1 MFMVELKKYRESAN
15 LSQAMLANKL
25 GVSQATVGMWESG
38 KREPNFSTL
47 CKLADYF
54 GVSTDCLLGRSVS
67 SETRKSVP
75 QPVAELAEKFSRL
88 DPMAQARIMN
98 ALNFE
103 YQAAGG
109 VQEDGAKSSRFA

>member
-38 KREPNFSTL
+38 KREPNFATL

-54 GVSTDCLLGRSVS
+54 GVSTDSLLGRTVS
-67 SETRKSVP
+67 NEIRQSIQPPVP
-75 QPVAELAEKFSRL
+75 DLMEKFSRL

-103 YQAAGG
+103 YQATGG
-109 VQEDGAKSSRFA
+109 VHEDGVQSSRFA

>member
-1 MFMVELKKYRESAN
+1 MFMVELKKYRENAN

-38 KREPNFSTL
+38 KREPNFAML

-54 GVSTDCLLGRSVS
+54 GISTDSLLGRSVS
-67 SETRKSVP
+67 SETSKSLP
-75 QPVAELAEKFSRL
+75 QPSAELMEKFSRL

-103 YQAAGG
+103 YQASAG
-109 VQEDGAKSSRFA
+109 VQEAGAKLSRFA